1 MGTDTQDSKGPLVL
15 WHYTVVERLQR
26 IVHGGEIRPATVGGP
41 KRAKPAVW
49 FSSNP
54 VWEPTANRLWRDDI
68 DGRTVRLSKD
78 QTYVLGGGLAR
89 IGVAPDV
96 APHDWKAYRHLSGIS
111 ADQAKAIYD
120 EAVGAG
126 SRPGEWFATFD
137 IVPRSKWLAVEI
149 WDNEQWTSQRMAAPD
164 AGQPG

>member
-1 MGTDTQDSKGPLVL
+1 MAAEPRSSKGSQML

-26 IVHGGEIRPATVGGP
+26 ILHSGEIVPPTVGSP
-41 KRAKPAVW
+41 RRAKPVVW

-54 VWEPTANRLWRDDI
+54 VWEPSANRLWRDDI

-89 IGVAPDV
+89 IGVASDA

-111 ADQAKAIYD
+111 ADDAKTIYD
-120 EAVGAG
+120 EAVSAGA
-126 SRPGEWFATFD
+126 RPGEWFATFD
-137 IVPRSKWLAVEI
+137 SVPRAKWLAVEI
-149 WDNEQWTSQRMAAPD
+149 WDNEQWTAQKFAFS
-164 AGQPG
+164 